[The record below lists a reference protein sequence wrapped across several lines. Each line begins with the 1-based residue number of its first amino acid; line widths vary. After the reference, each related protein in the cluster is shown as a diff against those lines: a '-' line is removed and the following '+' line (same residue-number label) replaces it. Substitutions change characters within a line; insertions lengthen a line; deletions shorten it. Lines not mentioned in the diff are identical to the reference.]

1 MNLIETLNWRYAVK
15 RMTGQK
21 VPSAQVDQVVEAIR
35 LTASSAGLQPYKIV
49 VVENDALK
57 KKLQASSFN
66 PQVTESSHLL
76 VFAAYESITQ
86 KHIDDYIALIMKVR
100 GATAESLTDFKQKL
114 SGHFTNLSKED
125 GFNWASRQAYI
136 ALGTGMIAAAELKID
151 ATPMEGFDAA
161 QFDEALGLKAK
172 GLRSVVI
179 LALGYRDEKTDYL
192 MNAKKVRIPTEE
204 LVSVVA

>member
-21 VPSAQVDQVVEAIR
+21 VPAAQVNQVVEAIR
-35 LTASSAGLQPYKIV
+35 LTASSAGLQPYKLIV
-49 VVENDALK
+49 IENDDLK

-66 PQVTESSHLL
+66 PQVAESSHLL

-86 KHIDDYIALIMKVR
+86 KHIDDYMALIMQVR
-100 GATAESLTDFKQKL
+100 GATPESLADFKQKL

-125 GFNWASRQAYI
+125 SFNWASRQAYI
-136 ALGTGMIAAAELKID
+136 ALGTGMIAAAELKLD
-151 ATPMEGFDAA
+151 AVPMEGFDAA

-192 MNAKKVRIPTEE
+192 MNAKKVRQPVGE
-204 LVSVVA
+204 LVSVIA